1 MVKRRTARNGKLRSV
16 SQSSRYSKQAGKSRR
31 MKAPSSS
38 KPTAKRRGKKTTF
51 TPKEMAMFRH
61 SFRELKA
68 PTKDSSKRIR

>member
-1 MVKRRTARNGKLRSV
+1 MVNNGRRKTGST
-16 SQSSRYSKQAGKSRR
+16 QKSRSKYKKGAQIR
-31 MKAPSSS
+31 RRKAPSSS
-38 KPTAKRRGKKTTF
+38 KPTAKRRGKKSTF